1 MSEKHLAERL
11 MYPLPDGWRDDP
23 EQVAALKE
31 IWPKIITKNK
41 ELIDAEIASL
51 RAQLDEARA
60 ENDRLSKLVY
70 VPGLW
75 RCAKCKFQLI
85 QANLNAGD
93 GSVTARDQAGDK
105 CPNCDAPLWRVTERE
120 AGNKLIDD
128 AERVCMETAAR
139 IDEARRKAIEDAA
152 QVADEYALKVRSLMR
167 GVPSVEEGTAQ
178 SIAKL
183 IRALLSESKT

>member
-31 IWPKIITKNK
+31 IWPKIIAKNK
-41 ELIDAEIASL
+41 ELIDVEITSL
-51 RAQLDEARA
+51 RAQLDEAR
-60 ENDRLSKLVY
+60 
-70 VPGLW
+70 
-75 RCAKCKFQLI
+75 
-85 QANLNAGD
+85 
-93 GSVTARDQAGDK
+93 
-105 CPNCDAPLWRVTERE
+105 
-120 AGNKLIDD
+120 
-128 AERVCMETAAR
+128 
-139 IDEARRKAIEDAA
+139 RKAIDDAA